1 MRGLEQG
8 GRLTVPLLAFL
19 GVMAYALPLAVVA
32 PALPII
38 SRELQISPAEAA
50 WAMTGMTLSA
60 SVATPV
66 IGRLGDLYGSRR
78 VLLAVLPV
86 AILGQVISALA
97 FSMPL
102 LLGGRLLAGLGSGVF
117 PLAYTIIRVAY
128 PPDRTASGIGL
139 MSSMLA
145 MGGALSWV
153 IAGPVIDHLGW
164 RWLVWVPAAAL
175 LLGTLAAYWIV
186 PTAEPEPGA
195 GVDWWGAALFAAW
208 MGAGLTALTQ
218 GVAWGWTSTGT
229 LGLAGASVVLALCWL
244 LLESRIE
251 DPLVDLKL
259 MRVRGVW
266 TANVGSLLA
275 GYTMMAAGLLFPLL
289 IQLPKSSGFG
299 FGGTATDTA
308 FLSLPASVAMTLA
321 GLSAGRLD
329 RLMGSRIVLV
339 VASGLITAGYGCMVV
354 AHAGLWDLVIAN
366 VVRGIGLGLAYAAVA
381 NLVVAAVPY
390 GKTGVAT
397 GVNTLVRTVGA
408 GLGTQVSAVLVAAF
422 TIGDQPAEKGFI
434 LAFAVCAILGVGLVI
449 VALIA
454 PRRTSGA
461 KETLLAEAFAP

>member
-1 MRGLEQG
+1 MGSFGRG

-19 GVMAYALPLAVVA
+19 GVMAYALPMAVVS

-38 SRELQISPAEAA
+38 GRELHVSPAETA
-50 WAMTGMTLSA
+50 WALTGMTLSA
-60 SVATPV
+60 SVGTPV
-66 IGRLGDLYGSRR
+66 IGRLGDLYGPRR

-86 AILGQVISALA
+86 GILGQVISALA
-97 FSMPL
+97 FSMPM
-102 LLGGRLLAGLGSGVF
+102 LLGGRVLAGLGSGVF

-145 MGGALSWV
+145 LGGALSWV

-164 RWLVWVPAAAL
+164 RWLIWVPVAAL
-175 LLGTLAAYWIV
+175 VPGTLAAYWIV
-186 PTAEPEPGA
+186 PKAEPEPGA

-208 MGAGLTALTQ
+208 MTAGLTALTQ
-218 GVAWGWTSTGT
+218 GVPWGWTSAGT
-229 LGLAGASVVLALCWL
+229 LGLAGAAVVLALCWL

-266 TANVGSLLA
+266 TANVGSLFA
-275 GYTMMAAGLLFPLL
+275 GYALMAAGLLFPLL

-308 FLSLPASVAMTLA
+308 FLALPASVAMTLA

-329 RLMGSRIVLV
+329 RLMGSRVVLLV
-339 VASGLITAGYGCMVV
+339 GGGLVTAGYGSVVV
-354 AHAGLWDLVIAN
+354 AHDRLWHLVIAN
-366 VVRGIGLGLAYAAVA
+366 VLRGIGLGLAYAAVA

-422 TIGDQPAEKGFI
+422 AVGAQPAEKGFT

-454 PRRTSGA
+454 PRRTSDN
-461 KETLLAEAFAP
+461 KETPLVEAVAP